1 MLKLTTIVLAIV
13 FLSYNPNPLIAS
25 APTRTLNQYSPKELA
40 DHYASI
46 SQGESRYTSAVIA
59 CESRY
64 EVAIKGDGGRA
75 LGVGQFHK
83 PTFERLSKLMGEE
96 LDYYSYYDQTKLL
109 AWSLDN
115 GYGSNWTTYRAIKNG
130 GTYSFYSKLLGK
142 NYTSVCRA

>member
-1 MLKLTTIVLAIV
+1 MLKLTILAVTIV
-13 FLSYNPNPLIAS
+13 FLSYSPTALIAS

-64 EVAIKGDGGRA
+64 EPTSKGDGGRA
-75 LGVGQFHK
+75 NNVGQFHK

-96 LDYYSYYDQTKLL
+96 LDYNSYYDQTKLL

-115 GYGSNWTTYRAIKNG
+115 GYGANWTAYRAIKNG
-130 GTYSFYSKLLGK
+130 GTYSFYSKLLQK
-142 NYTSVCRA
+142 HYTATCRA